1 MPKKSMELLTES
13 MFYVL
18 MALQT
23 GPTCGIDAAEFIE
36 RAAANDRAGAA
47 EHRGVPGVVAFLNK
61 VMKKRVFNRHG

>member
-1 MPKKSMELLTES
+1 MCV
-13 MFYVL
+13 FRYRFD
-18 MALQT
+18 
-23 GPTCGIDAAEFIE
+23 GNAADFIE